1 MRVLLKMTDI
11 RAEFKFPVKVRI
23 KILVYFAV
31 NEAWRRDEQPTLLDQ
46 IWIELD
52 DVSLKFW
59 ILKLAEL
66 YH

>member
-1 MRVLLKMTDI
+1 MSVLLKMTDI

-31 NEAWRRDEQPTLLDQ
+31 NEAWRDEQPTLLDQ

-52 DVSLKFW
+52 DVSLKVR

-66 YH
+66 YR

>member
-1 MRVLLKMTDI
+1 MTDI
-11 RAEFKFPVKVRI
+11 RAEFIFPVKIRI

-52 DVSLKFW
+52 DVSLKFR